1 MVLLSNREEDGNF
14 YPRPPRGGRPH
25 THAARLRRPYFYPRP
40 PRGGRPEKPSCR
52 HRMDKFLSTSSA
64 RRTTLAGLFKARQ
77 GFHISIHVLREEDDL
92 GRTGRNVRRG
102 IYFYPRPPRGGRRG
116 DIHLLYLLIVFLSTS
131 SARRT
136 TGMTTVIVCAT
147 LSFLS
152 TSSARRT
159 TQAPQP
165 VRPAFPFLSTSSAR
179 RTTLEH
185 QRLDDPVNISIH
197 VLREEDDGSKR
208 YKADNFLYFY
218 PRPPRGGRQSREA
231 R

>member
-136 TGMTTVIVCAT
+136 TGSGTGK
-147 LSFLS
+147 S
-152 TSSARRT
+152 TIAK
-159 TQAPQP
+159 
-165 VRPAFPFLSTSSAR
+165 
-179 RTTLEH
+179 
-185 QRLDDPVNISIH
+185 ISIH
-197 VLREEDDGSKR
+197 VLREEDDASAAASPPGLSISIHVLR
-208 YKADNFLYFY
+208 EEDD
-218 PRPPRGGRQSREA
+218 PRASA
-231 R
+231 S